1 MTGLS
6 SMQLAVEL
14 ATRQRDQ
21 LRLDLA
27 QVLQTLEAAQD
38 QFNQLESYAQETQAR
53 WITQSQTDSTP
64 QVMRHYYQ
72 FMEKLY
78 QAIALQRQVLQDAER
93 QVQAHKKVLLE
104 AEFKL
109 ASRQT
114 VCDNMYRE
122 ATRRRDKIEQKQFDE
137 MAALL
142 YRSRR
147 IERDREILQDGR
159 P

>member
-64 QVMRHYYQ
+64 QVMQHYYQ

-114 VCDNMYRE
+114 VCDNMHRE
-122 ATRRRDKIEQKQFDE
+122 ANRRRDKIEQKQFDE
-137 MAALL
+137 TAALL

>member
-1 MTGLS
+1 MTVLS

-21 LRLDLA
+21 LRLDVA
-27 QVLQTLEAAQD
+27 QVLRTLEGAQD
-38 QFNQLESYAQETQAR
+38 QFDQLQSYAQETQTR
-53 WITQSQTDSTP
+53 WITQSQADSTP

-78 QAIALQRQVLQDAER
+78 QAITLQRQVLQDVQR
-93 QVQAHKKVLLE
+93 QVQAQQKLLLD

-114 VCDNMYRE
+114 VCDNMDRE
-122 ATRRRDKIEQKQFDE
+122 ASRKRDRIEQKQFDE
-137 MAALL
+137 TAALI

-147 IERDREILQDGR
+147 VERDREALQDGR

>member
-38 QFNQLESYAQETQAR
+38 QFNQLDSYAQETQAR

-93 QVQAHKKVLLE
+93 QVQA
-104 AEFKL
+104 
-109 ASRQT
+109 Q
-114 VCDNMYRE
+114 
-122 ATRRRDKIEQKQFDE
+122 
-137 MAALL
+137 
-142 YRSRR
+142 
-147 IERDREILQDGR
+147 
-159 P
+159 